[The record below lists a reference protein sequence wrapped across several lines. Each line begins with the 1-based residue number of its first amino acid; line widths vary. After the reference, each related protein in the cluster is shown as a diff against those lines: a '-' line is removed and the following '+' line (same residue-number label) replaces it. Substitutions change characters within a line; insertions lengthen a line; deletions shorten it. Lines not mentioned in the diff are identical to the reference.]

1 MKDQKINDAM
11 PWVVDD
17 VTLRNYLDSCNE
29 AFTNDSK
36 FSFFKKDPRYTNILE
51 HSSYEE
57 SLIYVSMLE
66 KDKKKV
72 IDKIDLL
79 KENDIYGSPDLR
91 DYDLWGNKHTLSP
104 STIRYI
110 KNSVDIIN
118 YFGKDIKTIA
128 EIGGGYGGLCK
139 TMSCFYD
146 FSKYYIFDLP
156 EVNNLSSK
164 YLSMFNFADRTISG
178 ILDNANLDKIDLT
191 ISNYAFSELSRDIQ
205 KKYLD
210 NVIKKAKYFYIIDN
224 HFSTGLYQTPGFTYE
239 ELASELSDYDIVVK
253 DEISYGNKIYYGKIK
268 SKK

>member
-1 MKDQKINDAM
+1 MEDQKTNDST
-11 PWVVDD
+11 PWNVGD
-17 VTLRNYLDSCNE
+17 VTVRNYLDSCNE
-29 AFTNDSK
+29 AFTDDSK
-36 FSFFKKDPRYTNILE
+36 FSVFKKDPRYTNILE
-51 HSSYEE
+51 HSSYDE
-57 SLIYVSMLE
+57 SLIYISMLE

-72 IDKIDLL
+72 IDKINLL

-91 DYDLWGNKHTLSP
+91 DYNLWENNHTLSP

-118 YFGKDIKTIA
+118 YFGNGIKTIA

-146 FSKYYIFDLP
+146 FDKYYIFDLP

-164 YLSMFNFADRTISG
+164 YLSMFNLSERTVSDV
-178 ILDNANLDKIDLT
+178 LDNANLSKIDLL
-191 ISNYAFSELSRDIQ
+191 ISNYAFSELSRDVQ
-205 KKYLD
+205 KKYID

-224 HFSTGLYQTPGFTYE
+224 HFSTNLYQTPGFTYD
-239 ELASELSDYDIVVK
+239 ELALELSDYDIVVE